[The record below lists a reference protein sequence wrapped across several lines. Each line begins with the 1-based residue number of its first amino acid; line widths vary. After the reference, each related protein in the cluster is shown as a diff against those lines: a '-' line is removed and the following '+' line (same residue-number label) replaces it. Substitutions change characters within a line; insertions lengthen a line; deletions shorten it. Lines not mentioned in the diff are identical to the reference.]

1 MYKEGVIHNE
11 CSVSGCVCVC
21 VQIHWQEHSGAL
33 CRWID
38 VWVVPC
44 HPHIVMC
51 TLVLRM
57 NREEHGIKGGVQV
70 HTPGLFCV
78 SYSFKVY
85 YTRLLEGTA
94 ISLRR

>member
-1 MYKEGVIHNE
+1 MSALCLGV
-11 CSVSGCVCVC
+11 SVCVFRSTGRNTVEHC
-21 VQIHWQEHSGAL
+21 VGGL
-33 CRWID
+33 MFGLFR
-38 VWVVPC
+38 VTPY
-44 HPHIVMC
+44 IVMC

-57 NREEHGIKGGVQV
+57 NREEHSIKGGVQV